1 MGAGPAGA
9 GLAHNEGGARASCT
23 SIFSLFSDLFPAIWA
38 RTSSL
43 LRCPPILQFTLQL
56 LRFAYEF
63 SSSSSSCSWV
73 DEVVRNY
80 IRNYFKQK
88 PIITRHCT
96 RLQCVYVSS
105 HCCIFTELINWQKLT
120 QPRQQPTQFWRDL
133 FLVANYVLNS
143 GRGGFH
149 VTVSVSVIIVNFN
162 SWFMVSSS
170 NGMRTTHTLGH
181 FTDSAVKL

>member
-1 MGAGPAGA
+1 MRA
-9 GLAHNEGGARASCT
+9 GLELPALPY
-23 SIFSLFSDLFPAIWA
+23 SLFSLNLFPAIWA
-38 RTSSL
+38 GTLGL
-43 LRCPPILQFTLQL
+43 LRCPAILQFVLQL

-63 SSSSSSCSWV
+63 SSYTSSSCSWV
-73 DEVVRNY
+73 DES
-80 IRNYFKQK
+80 IRNYMRNYFEQK

-96 RLQCVYVSS
+96 RLQCVYICQSALLYLYRSDQVAK
-105 HCCIFTELINWQKLT
+105 IT

-149 VTVSVSVIIVNFN
+149 VTVSVIVIIVNFN

>member
-1 MGAGPAGA
+1 MRA
-9 GLAHNEGGARASCT
+9 GLELPALPY
-23 SIFSLFSDLFPAIWA
+23 SLFSLNLFPAIWA
-38 RTSSL
+38 RTLGL
-43 LRCPPILQFTLQL
+43 LRCPAILQFVLQL

-63 SSSSSSCSWV
+63 SSYTLSSCSWV
-73 DEVVRNY
+73 DES
-80 IRNYFKQK
+80 IRNYMRNYFEQK

-96 RLQCVYVSS
+96 RLQCVYVSVRTVVS
-105 HCCIFTELINWQKLT
+105 LQNWSSGKNHATSSTTNAILEG
-120 QPRQQPTQFWRDL
+120 F